1 MNMNNDISLLSLK
14 KTFLK
19 QGTPSTNNKVTE

>member
-14 KTFLK
+14 KTFIK
-19 QGTPSTNNKVTE
+19 QATTSTNNKVTE